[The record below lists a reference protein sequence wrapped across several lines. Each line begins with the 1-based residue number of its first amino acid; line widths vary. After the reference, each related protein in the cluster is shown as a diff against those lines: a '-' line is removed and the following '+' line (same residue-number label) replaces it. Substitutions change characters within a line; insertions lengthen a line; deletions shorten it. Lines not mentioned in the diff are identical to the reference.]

1 MSVLADDGVVMHQYS
16 ERPAISTIAL
26 HIRLRGRRIAGR
38 MIVRSKQNFIQV
50 VIAALRESPVGTF
63 ETCPD
68 VCLPVAIR
76 GKADVTRT

>member
-1 MSVLADDGVVMHQYS
+1 MMFSYTNIPSGSGDIDDRAGH
-16 ERPAISTIAL
+16 L
-26 HIRLRGRRIAGR
+26 HIRRRGRRIAGQ
-38 MIVRSKQNFIQV
+38 MIVRSRRNFIQV